1 MCFYLIWLNS
11 DKDTED
17 IQYELTRLA
26 LEIYNPLSV
35 HVNGC
40 VCIVSMRLG
49 FGIYCFSTSVT
60 APIRTGFVL
69 TVFTDLFN
77 PPLNQRFSRDGS
89 QRSFQRSLPLD

>member
-26 LEIYNPLSV
+26 LEIYSQLSL

-40 VCIVSMRLG
+40 VCIVSMCLC
-49 FGIYCFSTSVT
+49 FGIYCFSTSIT

-69 TVFTDLFN
+69 TVFTDLFI
-77 PPLNQRFSRDGS
+77 L
-89 QRSFQRSLPLD
+89 L

>member
-35 HVNGC
+35 HLNGC

-49 FGIYCFSTSVT
+49 FGIYCFSTSVNT
-60 APIRTGFVL
+60 VNTKPVL
-69 TVFTDLFN
+69 IGAVTEVEK
-77 PPLNQRFSRDGS
+77 Q
-89 QRSFQRSLPLD
+89 